1 MRAVVDHRAR
11 RQEVIAKAIRLFA
24 RLGYKDVSFRELSE
38 ECGLA
43 RTVLYRYFR
52 SKRQIFD
59 SAISLALGRIV
70 QKHNEIV
77 HSKLP
82 ASVRLR
88 QICNVVTATLF
99 DNRDFLFDGEL
110 LKPAKLECETKRV
123 KFLSASCYKRVKD
136 SATYVQEAL
145 PCVFHSEW
153 RAKDG
158 REVAVLA
165 NWTREE
171 RKYTLDFGGVK
182 KSGIIPALSWRI
194 EPIGNLETNKET
206 EQ

>member
-70 QKHNEIV
+70 QQHNEIV

-99 DNRDFLFDGEL
+99 DNRDFLCVIIDYVMSMKRAGYDMSRRI
-110 LKPAKLECETKRV
+110 KKLTFGIKRV
-123 KFLSASCYKRVKD
+123 IHTLLLLGVRQGEFRRGIDADAVTDILYAQFESTVMRLAITD
-136 SATYVQEAL
+136 DAVQSDVLE
-145 PCVFHSEW
+145 
-153 RAKDG
+153 RID
-158 REVAVLA
+158 EVL
-165 NWTREE
+165 
-171 RKYTLDFGGVK
+171 K
-182 KSGIIPALSWRI
+182 GIGA
-194 EPIGNLETNKET
+194 
-206 EQ
+206 